1 MIKSSEAYRAA
12 ITGDT
17 RRILLRAVIDLIDP
31 DIVYGVGATSGQ
43 SIYSKPAQ
51 LHDKIF
57 TDPPKRATLEHD
69 RWALDGTFDLFP
81 DDPAETVGD
90 VGYLGDALS
99 GEGGVLASHG
109 T

>member
-43 SIYSKPAQ
+43 SVYSKPAQ
-51 LHDKIF
+51 LHDKVF
-57 TDPPKRATLEHD
+57 DAPRRYATLEEN
-69 RWALDGTFDLFP
+69 RWALDGSFDLFP

-90 VGYLGDALS
+90 VG
-99 GEGGVLASHG
+99 
-109 T
+109 